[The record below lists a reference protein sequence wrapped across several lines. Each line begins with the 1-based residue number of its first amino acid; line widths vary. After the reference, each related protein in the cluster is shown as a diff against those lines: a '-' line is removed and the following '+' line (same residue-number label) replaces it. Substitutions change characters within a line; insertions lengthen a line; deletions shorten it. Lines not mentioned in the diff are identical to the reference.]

1 VADYENLGD
10 DNLLTLIANGEKDAL
25 ECFYTRNLSSVFS
38 LARLMLKDEA
48 IAEEITQEVFP
59 SVWQKASTFN
69 P

>member
-1 VADYENLGD
+1 MADYENLGD

-25 ECFYTRNLSSVFS
+25 ECFYTRNSSSVFS